1 MLAVG
6 LELRH
11 WMEHLAPQ
19 LDVVQEAV
27 FTKKAPKY
35 PQLTQE
41 AK

>member
-27 FTKKAPKY
+27 FTKAPKY